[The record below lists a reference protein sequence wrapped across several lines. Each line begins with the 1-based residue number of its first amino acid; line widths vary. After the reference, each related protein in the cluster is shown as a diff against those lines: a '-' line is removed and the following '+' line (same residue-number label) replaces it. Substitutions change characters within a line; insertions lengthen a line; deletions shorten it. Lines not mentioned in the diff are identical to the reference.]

1 MENKLISHHLVLVCA
16 YVFNPGGNGWTTT
29 KTIAVKMGIP
39 ERTVRHHLKRL
50 VDAGLVE
57 RVRMFGGARYHRRDD
72 PDPKAEAYLKRLDE
86 VRRTL
91 ERKPGKLRMRLASV
105 AAMFAL

>member
-50 VDAGLVE
+50 
-57 RVRMFGGARYHRRDD
+57 
-72 PDPKAEAYLKRLDE
+72 DE